1 MPMSSTLNATS
12 SANKNRMEV
21 KVVGSRPTSCMFD
34 FRMIKKKEGGG
45 GFCLAVETC
54 ILFLALLCHECIDCH
69 DYACAYSF
77 SCWKQTLHVK
87 SRVSLVY
94 LDVQTYM
101 GLEICLWLQLT

>member
-45 GFCLAVETC
+45 GF
-54 ILFLALLCHECIDCH
+54 LFGCRNVLFVFGI
-69 DYACAYSF
+69 
-77 SCWKQTLHVK
+77 VM
-87 SRVSLVY
+87 SRVYRLP
-94 LDVQTYM
+94 
-101 GLEICLWLQLT
+101 

>member
-45 GFCLAVETC
+45 GDFV
-54 ILFLALLCHECIDCH
+54 
-69 DYACAYSF
+69 
-77 SCWKQTLHVK
+77 
-87 SRVSLVY
+87 
-94 LDVQTYM
+94 
-101 GLEICLWLQLT
+101 WL